1 MLTLKINDITFKSP
15 IMVASGTYGYGNEVS
30 DFVNLSKFGA
40 IITKSVT
47 RNPREGNPPPRIFE
61 VSSGMLNS
69 IGLANLGVERYID
82 EKIPYLNKID
92 TNIIINIAGT
102 RIDDYIE
109 TLEMLEEANSKHV
122 GYEINISCPNVKE
135 GGMQFGVSSNMTKE
149 LTQEL
154 RKKTDKILIMKLSPN
169 VTSIE
174 DIGLAAQ
181 DGGADAVSAINTVM
195 GMSVDINAR
204 KPRLSTVMGGL
215 SGQCIKPIA
224 LANVHKLFKSL
235 DIPIIG
241 IGGISNFEDIIEFML
256 TGAKFIELGTINYK
270 YPNLVETLTDELQSY
285 LKKYSIDHIQD
296 IVGDLM
302 IENK

>member
-1 MLTLKINDITFKSP
+1 MLALKIKDIAFKNP

-30 DFVNLSKFGA
+30 DFVDLSRFGA

-47 RNPREGNPPPRIFE
+47 RNPREGNPVPRIFG

-69 IGLANLGVERYID
+69 IGLANLGVEKYVD

-109 TLEMLEEANSKHV
+109 TLEMLDNADSKHI

-135 GGMQFGVSSNMTKE
+135 GGMQFGVSPDMTRE

-154 RKKTDKILIMKLSPN
+154 RKRTDKILIMKLSPN
-169 VTSIE
+169 VTSIQ

-181 DGGADAVSAINTVM
+181 DGGADAVSAINTVI
-195 GMSVDINAR
+195 GMSIDINTR

-215 SGQCIKPIA
+215 SGPCIKPVA
-224 LANVHKLFKSL
+224 LANVYKLFKSL

-241 IGGISNFEDIIEFML
+241 IGGISNCDDVIEFML
-256 TGAKFIELGTINYK
+256 TGARFIQLGTINYK

-285 LKKYSIDHIQD
+285 LEQHSIDHIKD

-302 IENK
+302 IEDK

>member
-1 MLTLKINDITFKSP
+1 MLALKIKDITFKNP

-69 IGLANLGVERYID
+69 IGLANLGVEKYIE

-102 RIDDYIE
+102 RIDDYVE
-109 TLEMLEEANSKHV
+109 TLDMLESADSKHI

-135 GGMQFGVSSNMTKE
+135 GGMQFGVSPDMTKE

-154 RKKTDKILIMKLSPN
+154 RKRTDKILIMKLSPN

-174 DIGLAAQ
+174 EIGLASQ

-195 GMSVDINAR
+195 GMSVDIKTK
-204 KPRLSTVMGGL
+204 KPRLSTIMGGL
-215 SGQCIKPIA
+215 SGPCIKPVA
-224 LANVHKLFKSL
+224 LANIHKLFKTL

-241 IGGISNFEDIIEFML
+241 IGGISNCDDVIEFML
-256 TGAKFIELGTINYK
+256 TGARFVELGTINYK
-270 YPNLVETLTDELQSY
+270 YPNLVETLVNQLQSY
-285 LKKYSIDHIQD
+285 LEEQSIDHIKN

>member
-285 LKKYSIDHIQD
+285 LKKHSIDHIQD

>member
-1 MLTLKINDITFKSP
+1 MLALKIKDITFKNP

-30 DFVNLSKFGA
+30 DFVDLSRFGA

-47 RNPREGNPPPRIFE
+47 RNPREGNPAPRIFE

-69 IGLANLGVERYID
+69 IGLANLGVEKYID
-82 EKIPYLNKID
+82 EKIPYLNKIN

-109 TLEMLEEANSKHV
+109 TLEMLDNADSKHI

-135 GGMQFGVSSNMTKE
+135 GGMQFGVSPDMTRE

-154 RKKTDKILIMKLSPN
+154 RKRTDKILIMKLSPN
-169 VTSIE
+169 VTSIQ

-195 GMSVDINAR
+195 GMSIDINTK

-215 SGQCIKPIA
+215 SGPCIKPVA
-224 LANVHKLFKSL
+224 LANVYKLFKSL

-241 IGGISNFEDIIEFML
+241 IGGISNCDDVIEFML
-256 TGAKFIELGTINYK
+256 TGARFIQLGTINYK
-270 YPNLVETLTDELQSY
+270 YPNLVETLTDELHSY
-285 LKKYSIDHIQD
+285 LGQHSIDHIKD

-302 IENK
+302 IEDK

>member
-270 YPNLVETLTDELQSY
+270 YPNLVETLTD
-285 LKKYSIDHIQD
+285 
-296 IVGDLM
+296 
-302 IENK
+302 